1 MCIELKMVL
10 CIMFVVCEKPSIG
23 IMQNELE
30 KLLGNSTNLN
40 FLSDN
45 ELFKL
50 TESIDELLD
59 SLNSEEIKELIK
71 ILITYQH

>member
-1 MCIELKMVL
+1 
-10 CIMFVVCEKPSIG
+10 
-23 IMQNELE
+23 MQKELE
-30 KLLGNSTNLN
+30 KLLGNSTNLA

-59 SLNSEEIKELIK
+59 SLDSEEIKELIK

>member
-1 MCIELKMVL
+1 
-10 CIMFVVCEKPSIG
+10 
-23 IMQNELE
+23 MQNELE
-30 KLLGNSTNLN
+30 KLLGNSTNLA

-59 SLNSEEIKELIK
+59 SLDSEEIKELIK

>member
-1 MCIELKMVL
+1 
-10 CIMFVVCEKPSIG
+10 
-23 IMQNELE
+23 MQNELE
-30 KLLGNSTNLN
+30 KLLGNSTNLV

-59 SLNSEEIKELIK
+59 SLDSEEIKELIK

>member
-1 MCIELKMVL
+1 MK
-10 CIMFVVCEKPSIG
+10 
-23 IMQNELE
+23 NELE
-30 KLLGNSTNLN
+30 KLLGNSTNLA

-59 SLNSEEIKELIK
+59 SLDSEEIKELIK